1 MEDIVEELKEN
12 FNVDFFGTSI
22 NKIELSDVEK
32 AVKEIMTVIFSIE
45 LAPQDAVD
53 LIQAG
58 KLFILITTFESF

>member
-58 KLFILITTFESF
+58 KLFILVTTFESF